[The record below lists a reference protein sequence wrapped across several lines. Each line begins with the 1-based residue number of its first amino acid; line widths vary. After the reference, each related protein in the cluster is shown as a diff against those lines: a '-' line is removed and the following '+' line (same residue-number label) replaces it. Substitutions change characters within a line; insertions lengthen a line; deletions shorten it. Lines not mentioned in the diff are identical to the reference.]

1 MAAAA
6 EHAFNTP
13 FFARLVLVTAKLFAA
28 YSAMDDLL
36 FSKDV
41 QAKSLHTSSHTK
53 MYVLL
58 QRYGNKSNFL
68 HIEYI

>member
-58 QRYGNKSNFL
+58 
-68 HIEYI
+68 

>member
-13 FFARLVLVTAKLFAA
+13 FFPRLVLVTAELFAA
-28 YSAMDDLL
+28 YGAMDDLL

-58 QRYGNKSNFL
+58 QGYGNKSYFL
-68 HIEYI
+68 YIQYT

>member
-1 MAAAA
+1 
-6 EHAFNTP
+6 
-13 FFARLVLVTAKLFAA
+13 VTAKLFAA
-28 YSAMDDLL
+28 YGAMDDLV

-58 QRYGNKSNFL
+58 
-68 HIEYI
+68 

>member
-13 FFARLVLVTAKLFAA
+13 FFARLVLVAAKFFAA
-28 YSAMDDLL
+28 YGAMDDLL

-41 QAKSLHTSSHTK
+41 QAKSLHASSHTK

-58 QRYGNKSNFL
+58 QGYGNERNFL

>member
-1 MAAAA
+1 MAGAA

-28 YSAMDDLL
+28 YGAMDDLL

-58 QRYGNKSNFL
+58 
-68 HIEYI
+68 

>member
-28 YSAMDDLL
+28 YSAMDNLL
-36 FSKDV
+36 FSKEM

-58 QRYGNKSNFL
+58 QGYGNESNFL

>member
-6 EHAFNTP
+6 EHAFNPP
-13 FFARLVLVTAKLFAA
+13 FFARLVLVTAKLFTA
-28 YSAMDDLL
+28 YGAMDDLL

-53 MYVLL
+53 TYVLL
-58 QRYGNKSNFL
+58 
-68 HIEYI
+68 